1 MAYYTQEQIEKAR
14 EMDLLTYLRNY
25 EPQELVHVTGKTY
38 CTREHDS
45 LKISNGKWMWWSRG
59 FGGASA
65 LDYLIKVRG
74 DPFTKAMEKI
84 LGQEAK
90 QPPIFVPEAETTEHA
105 KARKLLLPDRSPT
118 TDEVRSYLMSRGI
131 DREIIDT
138 CIRDGLI
145 YESLPHHNCIF
156 VGFDRK
162 GEARYASFRATKP
175 EKIMGEAAGS
185 DKKFSFGILP
195 VTRVGVAFGNSRIN
209 HHESNRTLHV
219 FESAI
224 DLLSFA
230 TKMKHLTGEWKAE
243 PMLSLGGVYAPRGDP
258 AQGKV
263 PGSLEHKL
271 KEDPGIR
278 TIALHFDND
287 FAGREAAKMIQA
299 KLSDRYEIRN
309 EPPRYGKD
317 MNDELQHFLQRQQ
330 RQMRKERDNHVR

>member
-14 EMDLLTYLRNY
+14 EMDLLTYLQNY

-38 CTREHDS
+38 CTRAHDS

-84 LGQEAK
+84 LGQEAR
-90 QPPIFVPEAETTEHA
+90 QPPIFMPKDEPAERTKT
-105 KARKLLLPDRSPT
+105 RKLLLPERSPT
-118 TDEVRSYLMSRGI
+118 TDVIRSYLAGRGI
-131 DREIIDT
+131 DPEITDT

-156 VGFDRK
+156 VGFDK
-162 GEARYASFRATKP
+162 EGEVKYASFRATKP

-185 DKKFSFGILP
+185 DKAYSF
-195 VTRVGVAFGNSRIN
+195 RIDRAG
-209 HHESNRTLHV
+209 STLHV

-230 TKMKHLTGEWKAE
+230 TKMKHLTGNWRAE

-258 AQGKV
+258 AQGKLPV
-263 PGSLEHKL
+263 SLDERL
-271 KEDPGIR
+271 KGDPNIR
-278 TIALHFDND
+278 AIALHLDND
-287 FAGREAAKMIQA
+287 FAGREAAKMLQA
-299 KLSDRYEIRN
+299 KLAGKCQIRN
-309 EPPRYGKD
+309 EPPCYGKD
-317 MNDELQHFLQRQQ
+317 MNDELMHMLQKNRK
-330 RQMRKERDNHVR
+330 KERENHVR

>member
-14 EMDLLTYLRNY
+14 EMDLLTYLQNY

-84 LGQEAK
+84 LRQEAR
-90 QPPIFVPEAETTEHA
+90 QPPIFVSKEEPVKDA
-105 KARKLLLPDRSPT
+105 KARKLLLPEKSPT
-118 TDEVRSYLMSRGI
+118 TDVVRSYLSSRGI
-131 DREIIDT
+131 DPKIIDT
-138 CIRDGLI
+138 CIRGGLI

-162 GEARYASFRATKP
+162 GTARYASFRVTKP

-185 DKKFSFGILP
+185 DKSYSFRID
-195 VTRVGVAFGNSRIN
+195 RVGS
-209 HHESNRTLHV
+209 TLHV

-230 TKMKHLTGEWKAE
+230 TKMKHQTGDWRAE
-243 PMLSLGGVYAPRGDP
+243 PMLSLGGVYAPRGVP
-258 AQGKV
+258 EKGKV
-263 PGSLEHKL
+263 PVSLAERL
-271 KEDPGIR
+271 KDDPKIKA
-278 TIALHFDND
+278 IALHLDND
-287 FAGREAAKMIQA
+287 YAGREAAKMLEA
-299 KLSDRYEIRN
+299 KLKDRYQIRN

-317 MNDELQHFLQRQQ
+317 MNDELMHFLKRQVK
-330 RQMRKERDNHVR
+330 KERENHVR